1 MKMVVKNFDMTIELI
16 RIAVHYAKLL
26 DANQIKLKGEY
37 VERETQKYYKRSKWH
52 KMFCDLHFEKYA
64 FFFRSHDGNVKL
76 LQSLLDR
83 MIPLQAETQSNEF
96 ILEDMEIGVIVKYA
110 FIDVQKFQELCE
122 TERAFWES

>member
-1 MKMVVKNFDMTIELI
+1 MRMVVKNFDMTIELI
-16 RIAVHYAKLL
+16 RIAVHYAKEL
-26 DANQIKLKGEY
+26 DKNQIKLKGEY
-37 VERETQKYYKRSKWH
+37 VERETQKYYKRSKWY

-96 ILEDMEIGVIVKYA
+96 ILEDMEIGVIAKYA
-110 FIDVQKFQELCE
+110 FIDAQKFQELCE